1 MKGGSTLQA
10 QPPRYFTCVHAPCT
24 QRYYFGAK
32 FIEIVR
38 YTPGREGWVFWRCL
52 SCGFINSNPVTGL
65 DIWHLTRAQ
74 HTARIRD
81 IYTPEFCQNLIALSG
96 LLHSAPAISVA
107 EFEEMLATIQSTKL
121 DDDAHD
127 LYDQMRDVRLS

>member
-1 MKGGSTLQA
+1 MTAK
-10 QPPRYFTCVHAPCT
+10 PPRYFTCTHLPCT

-38 YTPGREGWVFWRCL
+38 YAPGREGWVFWRCL
-52 SCGFINSNPVTGL
+52 SCECINTDPVTGL
-65 DIWHLTRAQ
+65 DIWYLRRAQ

-81 IYTPEFCQNLIALSG
+81 IYTPEFCQNLIALSE
-96 LLHSAPAISVA
+96 LQHCAPEISIA

-121 DDDAHD
+121 EDDAHD
-127 LYDQMRDVRLS
+127 LYVCMHDVRLN